1 MPWCLPDGEAAKHLD
16 PPPRRAPRGSQ
27 GLQSWDAAL
36 HARQDGQR
44 QGFQCGHALQSG
56 HRGSAVER
64 ELLLDLPV
72 FVALAMIGPRR
83 LSRGKCH
90 TSGRH
95 PGPPVRFN
103 GATAFQPWK
112 VPGEKLLRSRRFS
125 KRVSSGGWGLPTTC
139 AVAIGTRELGCK
151 DGATSRNHWFEWV
164 PGSPVHRTARTNRDR
179 ARKGYSDVRDRSRN
193 ATAHHTCVLSGR
205 RARRSEPKGCTNG
218 CPLTADG

>member
-83 LSRGKCH
+83 FSRGKRQRASEYRIAFWLQWGH
-90 TSGRH
+90 GVSAVESAG
-95 PGPPVRFN
+95 GK
-103 GATAFQPWK
+103 ATAISKVFQE
-112 VPGEKLLRSRRFS
+112 GFERGLGLANDLRR
-125 KRVSSGGWGLPTTC
+125 G
-139 AVAIGTRELGCK
+139 
-151 DGATSRNHWFEWV
+151 
-164 PGSPVHRTARTNRDR
+164 HRHAR
-179 ARKGYSDVRDRSRN
+179 ARVQGWRNLPKSLVRVGPGISRSPDRSN
-193 ATAHHTCVLSGR
+193 QS
-205 RARRSEPKGCTNG
+205 
-218 CPLTADG
+218 